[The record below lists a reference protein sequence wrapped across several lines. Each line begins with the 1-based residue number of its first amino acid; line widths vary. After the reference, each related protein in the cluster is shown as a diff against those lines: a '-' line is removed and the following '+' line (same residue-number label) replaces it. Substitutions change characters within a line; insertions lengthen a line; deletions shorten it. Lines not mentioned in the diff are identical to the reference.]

1 MPRHTPR
8 KVSIAVKVPT
18 TCSPYGKPQ
27 MPDNVKYNVAI
38 AGITI

>member
-8 KVSIAVKVPT
+8 NVSTAVKVPT

-27 MPDNVKYNVAI
+27 MPDSEKYNVAT